1 MPQIADDRQHTR
13 SVRDDELVAVIG
25 GRTDAKTGL
34 YVQMQSGAINGTQP
48 TQTPGSAV
56 GGSTR

>member
-1 MPQIADDRQHTR
+1 M
-13 SVRDDELVAVIG
+13 RDDELVAVIG